1 MKTNLI
7 NISVIACF
15 FFTTITFSQ
24 GVPGD
29 LRFKK
34 SGLIH
39 CVVTSFKGVP
49 KKGETLIFEGVNT
62 KKQIESITDSKGL
75 CDVWLPKGDTYM
87 IKVLAVGKEQEY
99 STIEVPNKEGE
110 FKGNYTIK
118 FELPVS
124 ATLDDV
130 LFETGK
136 SILKPSSFASLD
148 KLAELIRRKED
159 IKIKVIG
166 HTDNQGDSASNMKLS
181 IARARAVKD
190 YLGKKSGSPERISAD
205 GKGAEVPVADNGYEE
220 GRRLNRR
227 TEILVIE

>member
-1 MKTNLI
+1 MKTKLK
-7 NISVIACF
+7 SVSILACCF
-15 FFTTITFSQ
+15 ATTILFSQ
-24 GVPGD
+24 GIPGD
-29 LRFKK
+29 PRFKK
-34 SGLIH
+34 AGLIH
-39 CVVTSFKGVP
+39 CIVTSFKGVP
-49 KKGETLIFEGVNT
+49 KKGETLIFEGIKT
-62 KKQIESITDSKGL
+62 KKEVEAITDSKGL

-136 SILKPSSFASLD
+136 STLKPSSFASLD
-148 KLAELIRRKED
+148 KLAELIKRKED
-159 IKIKVIG
+159 LKIIVIG
-166 HTDNQGDSASNMKLS
+166 HTDNQGDAASNMKLS
-181 IARARAVKD
+181 LARANAVKD
-190 YLGKKSGSPERISAD
+190 YLGKKSGCPERLKAEGRGAD
-205 GKGAEVPVADNGYEE
+205 EPVADNGYEE

-227 TEILVIE
+227 TEIQVTE